1 MREVRGR
8 RRYTGRCAAADS
20 LAAEAGARVEEAADG
35 WGAGSR
41 HGRRRDDRAAAW
53 DRRTTVALAIGSA
66 GERSTGAMGI
76 RTPGTVVR
84 NSDLRGKG
92 QPGDQVVDSTRWGKG
107 KGGAHGSHH
116 ASQHT
121 APAAASTTPT
131 ASAEGDP
138 RSAARAK
145 PATAQAAS
153 VRAARPAMSGTP
165 RAKGASAD
173 GAPSLTL
180 DSPVRPATIG
190 SARTDGAWNVSRTDG
205 RRQNRS
211 AGTGIRRIG
220 ATVRQTSA
228 QQARVLA
235 RHSPHRACS
244 FRDDA
249 DGDGAGGD
257 RSAPSPSGL
266 TSRASRFTQRMIH
279 SRVAACSS
287 PGYRTSR
294 VWGRCGA
301 RLPARLAGRLGA

>member
-1 MREVRGR
+1 MQEGEGR
-8 RRYTGRCAAADS
+8 RRNAGRCATAGS
-20 LAAEAGARVEEAADG
+20 LQAEAGARVGLAREKGRPRWSGSGQVLGRNAHDG
-35 WGAGSR
+35 RVSRGATD
-41 HGRRRDDRAAAW
+41 HERAAGTA
-53 DRRTTVALAIGSA
+53 RIG
-66 GERSTGAMGI
+66 
-76 RTPGTVVR
+76 TPGAVVR

-92 QPGDQVVDSTRWGKG
+92 RPGDHAVHSARSGKG

-153 VRAARPAMSGTP
+153 VRAARPAISGAP

-173 GAPSLTL
+173 GAPSPTL

-190 SARTDGAWNVSRTDG
+190 SARTDGACDVRTADC

-211 AGTGIRRIG
+211 AGTSLCSTG
-220 ATVRQTSA
+220 AEARQAGA
-228 QQARVLA
+228 QQARVHE
-235 RHSPHRACS
+235 RYSPHRACS

-249 DGDGAGGD
+249 DGEGAGSD
-257 RSAPSPSGL
+257 RSAPSPSRL
-266 TSRASRFTQRMIH
+266 TSRAICLTQRMIH
-279 SRVAACSS
+279 SRVAARSN

-294 VWGRCGA
+294 GWGRCGV

>member
-145 PATAQAAS
+145 PATAQTAR
-153 VRAARPAMSGTP
+153 VRATRPAMSGAP

-173 GAPSLTL
+173 GAPSPTL

-190 SARTDGAWNVSRTDG
+190 SARTDGAWDG
-205 RRQNRS
+205 REDVRVRRGDGGADRGAAHGGAGADDVGHGERPPRS
-211 AGTGIRRIG
+211 ARGGVGRDPALNRRPAAKGLLADSRGHKILRGHCSRG
-220 ATVRQTSA
+220 AEARGAVR
-228 QQARVLA
+228 
-235 RHSPHRACS
+235 
-244 FRDDA
+244 
-249 DGDGAGGD
+249 
-257 RSAPSPSGL
+257 
-266 TSRASRFTQRMIH
+266 
-279 SRVAACSS
+279 
-287 PGYRTSR
+287 
-294 VWGRCGA
+294 
-301 RLPARLAGRLGA
+301 